1 MNTEYIKLFDL
12 DKQNN
17 MRNFF
22 LEVLGPNG
30 STIKYHKGAIISRDI
45 ENHLYVVKTGAVNIS
60 ICDISGEEQ
69 MIYRLYPG
77 EILGEFEIFSEI
89 SQNYTLHFLE
99 ESVLWKIEKAK
110 INEIL
115 KDSPEYYKYFMHSM
129 SRKYNLSL
137 IQSGFNK
144 FYSSEEK
151 LTEFL
156 LRICKIREPNSS
168 VNIKIEGYTHED
180 IGKGINVSRIG
191 ITNILKKLEEKN
203 LVIIKRK
210 LIIVKSI
217 ENLSEYR
224 ESIRKNR

>member
-1 MNTEYIKLFDL
+1 MNTKYTELFDL
-12 DKQNN
+12 NKQNN

-22 LEVLGPNG
+22 LEILGPQG
-30 STIKYHKGAIISRDI
+30 KIEKYPKGAISSKDI
-45 ENHLYVVKTGAVNIS
+45 EKHLYVVKTGAVNVS
-60 ICDISGEEQ
+60 ICDIGGEEQ

-77 EILGEFEIFSEI
+77 EILGEFEIFSEV

-99 ESVLWKIEKAK
+99 ESTLWKIEKDK
-110 INEIL
+110 ITEIL
-115 KDSPEYYKYFMHSM
+115 KDKPEYYRFFMHSM

-156 LRICKIREPNSS
+156 LRICNIREPASS

-191 ITNILKKLEEKN
+191 ITNILKRLEEKN
-203 LVIIKRK
+203 LITVKRK
-210 LIIVKSI
+210 LIIVKSV
-217 ENLSEYR
+217 ENLAEYR
-224 ESIRKNR
+224 ESIRKNK

>member
-1 MNTEYIKLFDL
+1 MNTKYTELFDL
-12 DKQNN
+12 NKQNN

-22 LEVLGPNG
+22 LEILGPWG
-30 STIKYHKGAIISRDI
+30 KIEKYPKGAISSKDI
-45 ENHLYVVKTGAVNIS
+45 EKHLYVVKTGAVNVS
-60 ICDISGEEQ
+60 ICDIGGEEQ

-77 EILGEFEIFSEI
+77 EILGEFEIFSEV

-99 ESVLWKIEKAK
+99 ESTLWKIEKDK
-110 INEIL
+110 ITEIL
-115 KDSPEYYKYFMHSM
+115 KEKPEYYRFFMHSM

-156 LRICKIREPNSS
+156 LRICNIREPASS

-191 ITNILKKLEEKN
+191 ITNILKRLEEKN
-203 LVIIKRK
+203 LITVKRK
-210 LIIVKSI
+210 LIIVKSV
-217 ENLSEYR
+217 ENLAEYR
-224 ESIRKNR
+224 ESIRKNK

>member
-1 MNTEYIKLFDL
+1 MNTKYTELFDL
-12 DKQNN
+12 NKQNN

-22 LEVLGPNG
+22 LEILGPQGKIEKYPKG
-30 STIKYHKGAIISRDI
+30 SISSKDI
-45 ENHLYVVKTGAVNIS
+45 EKHLYVVKTGAVNVS
-60 ICDISGEEQ
+60 ICDIGGEEQ

-77 EILGEFEIFSEI
+77 EILGEFEIFSEV

-99 ESVLWKIEKAK
+99 ESTLWKIEKDK
-110 INEIL
+110 ITEIL
-115 KDSPEYYKYFMHSM
+115 KEKPEYYRFFMHSM

-156 LRICKIREPNSS
+156 LRICNIREPASS

-191 ITNILKKLEEKN
+191 ITNILKRLEEKN
-203 LVIIKRK
+203 LITVKRK
-210 LIIVKSI
+210 LIIVKSV
-217 ENLSEYR
+217 ENLAEYR
-224 ESIRKNR
+224 ESIRKNK